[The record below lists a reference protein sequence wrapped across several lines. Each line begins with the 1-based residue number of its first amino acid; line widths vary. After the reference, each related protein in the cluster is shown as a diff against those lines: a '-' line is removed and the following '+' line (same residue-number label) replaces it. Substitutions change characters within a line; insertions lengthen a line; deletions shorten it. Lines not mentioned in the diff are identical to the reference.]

1 MYTKFNRPRHKHP
14 PYVTKEVFMAAIDD
28 LNTAVAALQAED
40 VLVLAGLA
48 SLQAQVTTLNTTI
61 ANSPNVDPAIETAA
75 QAVQAEVA
83 KFQAALTPTA
93 PVAAAAPAVPA
104 IS

>member
-14 PYVTKEVFMAAIDD
+14 PYVTNEDFMAAIDD

-48 SLQAQVTTLNTTI
+48 SLQAQVTALNTTI

-83 KFQAALTPTA
+83 KFQAALA
-93 PVAAAAPAVPA
+93 PAAPAVFA
-104 IS
+104 AS

>member
-1 MYTKFNRPRHKHP
+1 MYTKFNRPKHTHRQ
-14 PYVTKEVFMAAIDD
+14 YVTKEEFMAAIDD
-28 LNTAVAALQAED
+28 LNAAVSALQAED

-83 KFQAALTPTA
+83 KFQAALA
-93 PVAAAAPAVPA
+93 PAAPAVPA
-104 IS
+104 AS

>member
-1 MYTKFNRPRHKHP
+1 MYTKFNRPKHTHRQ
-14 PYVTKEVFMAAIDD
+14 YVTKEEFMAAIDD
-28 LNTAVAALQAED
+28 LNAAVSALQAED

-83 KFQAALTPTA
+83 KFQAALA
-93 PVAAAAPAVPA
+93 PAPAAPAVPA
-104 IS
+104 AS

>member
-1 MYTKFNRPRHKHP
+1 MYTKFNRPKHTHRQ
-14 PYVTKEVFMAAIDD
+14 YVTKEEFMAAIDD
-28 LNTAVAALQAED
+28 LNAAVSALQAED

-48 SLQAQVTTLNTTI
+48 SLQAQVVTLNTTI

-83 KFQAALTPTA
+83 KFQAALA
-93 PVAAAAPAVPA
+93 PAAPATPA
-104 IS
+104 AS

>member
-1 MYTKFNRPRHKHP
+1 MYTKFNRPKHTHRQ
-14 PYVTKEVFMAAIDD
+14 YVTKEEFMAAIDD
-28 LNTAVAALQAED
+28 LNAAVSALQAED

-48 SLQAQVTTLNTTI
+48 SLQAQVATLNTTI

-83 KFQAALTPTA
+83 KFQAALA
-93 PVAAAAPAVPA
+93 PAAPATPA
-104 IS
+104 AS

>member
-1 MYTKFNRPRHKHP
+1 MYTKFNRPKHTHRQ
-14 PYVTKEVFMAAIDD
+14 YVTKEEFMAAIDD
-28 LNTAVAALQAED
+28 LNAAVSALQAED

-48 SLQAQVTTLNTTI
+48 SLQAQVATLNTTI

-83 KFQAALTPTA
+83 KFQAALA
-93 PVAAAAPAVPA
+93 PAPAAPAVPA
-104 IS
+104 AS

>member
-75 QAVQAEVA
+75 QAVQAEVT
-83 KFQAALTPTA
+83 KFQAALA
-93 PVAAAAPAVPA
+93 PAAPAVPA
-104 IS
+104 AS

>member
-1 MYTKFNRPRHKHP
+1 MYTKFNRPKHTHRQ
-14 PYVTKEVFMAAIDD
+14 YVTKEDFMAAIDD
-28 LNTAVAALQAED
+28 LNAAVSALQAED

-48 SLQAQVTTLNTTI
+48 SLQAQVATLNTTI

-83 KFQAALTPTA
+83 KFQAALA
-93 PVAAAAPAVPA
+93 PAAPATPA
-104 IS
+104 AS

>member
-1 MYTKFNRPRHKHP
+1 
-14 PYVTKEVFMAAIDD
+14 MAAIDD

-83 KFQAALTPTA
+83 KFQAALA
-93 PVAAAAPAVPA
+93 PAAPATPA
-104 IS
+104 AS

>member
-1 MYTKFNRPRHKHP
+1 
-14 PYVTKEVFMAAIDD
+14 MAAIDD

-75 QAVQAEVA
+75 GGAGRGDQVPGRTCTRSSRRSRGQ
-83 KFQAALTPTA
+83 LTKSCPGGGL
-93 PVAAAAPAVPA
+93 
-104 IS
+104 

>member
-1 MYTKFNRPRHKHP
+1 MYTKFNRPKHTHRQ
-14 PYVTKEVFMAAIDD
+14 YVTKEEFMAAIDD
-28 LNTAVAALQAED
+28 LNAAVSALQAED

-48 SLQAQVTTLNTTI
+48 SLQAQVATLNTTI

-83 KFQAALTPTA
+83 KFQAALA
-93 PVAAAAPAVPA
+93 PAAPAAPA
-104 IS
+104 AS

>member
-1 MYTKFNRPRHKHP
+1 MYTKFNRPKHTHRQ
-14 PYVTKEVFMAAIDD
+14 YVTKEEFMAAIDD
-28 LNTAVAALQAED
+28 LNAAVSALQAED

-83 KFQAALTPTA
+83 KFQAALA
-93 PVAAAAPAVPA
+93 PAAPAAPA
-104 IS
+104 AS

>member
-1 MYTKFNRPRHKHP
+1 MYTKFNRPKHTHRQ
-14 PYVTKEVFMAAIDD
+14 YVTKEEFMAAIDD
-28 LNTAVAALQAED
+28 LNAAVSALQAED

-48 SLQAQVTTLNTTI
+48 SLQAQVATLNTTI

-83 KFQAALTPTA
+83 KFQAALVP
-93 PVAAAAPAVPA
+93 AAPAAPA
-104 IS
+104 AS

>member
-1 MYTKFNRPRHKHP
+1 MYTKFNRPKHTHRQ
-14 PYVTKEVFMAAIDD
+14 YVTKEEFMAAIDD
-28 LNTAVAALQAED
+28 LNAAVSALQAED

-83 KFQAALTPTA
+83 KFQAALA
-93 PVAAAAPAVPA
+93 PAAPATPA
-104 IS
+104 AS

>member
-1 MYTKFNRPRHKHP
+1 MYTKFNRPKHTHRQ
-14 PYVTKEVFMAAIDD
+14 YVTKEEFMAAIDD
-28 LNTAVAALQAED
+28 LNAAVSALQAED

-48 SLQAQVTTLNTTI
+48 SLQAQVATLNTTI

-83 KFQAALTPTA
+83 KFQAALA
-93 PVAAAAPAVPA
+93 PAPPAAPATPA
-104 IS
+104 AS

>member
-1 MYTKFNRPRHKHP
+1 MYTKFNRPRHIHRQ
-14 PYVTKEVFMAAIDD
+14 YITKEEFMAAIDD
-28 LNTAVAALQAED
+28 LNTAVSALQAED

-83 KFQAALTPTA
+83 KFQAALTP
-93 PVAAAAPAVPA
+93 AAPAAPA
-104 IS
+104 AS

>member
-1 MYTKFNRPRHKHP
+1 MYTKFNRPKHTHRQ
-14 PYVTKEVFMAAIDD
+14 YVTKEEFMAAIDD
-28 LNTAVAALQAED
+28 LNAAVSALQAED

-48 SLQAQVTTLNTTI
+48 SLQAQVVTLNTTI

-83 KFQAALTPTA
+83 KFQAALVP
-93 PVAAAAPAVPA
+93 AAPAAPA
-104 IS
+104 AS

>member
-1 MYTKFNRPRHKHP
+1 MYTKFNRPKHTHRQ
-14 PYVTKEVFMAAIDD
+14 YVTKEEFMAAIDD
-28 LNTAVAALQAED
+28 LNTAVSALQAED

-48 SLQAQVTTLNTTI
+48 SLQAQVATLNTTI

-83 KFQAALTPTA
+83 KFQAALA
-93 PVAAAAPAVPA
+93 PAAPATPA
-104 IS
+104 AS